1 MKENNYR
8 GWGIALT
15 LLFHTALI
23 VLLSVLAL
31 TATPIEEEGLLVN
44 YGDSPTGSGA
54 TEPAPARQPEPAA
67 EPQPAAAAEPEPSA
81 PAPKAA
87 GEKVDTQD
95 FEEAAALREAK
106 AKAEAD
112 ARAKAEADAR
122 AKAEAEA
129 EAEARAKAK
138 AEADARAK
146 AKAEAEA
153 KARAEAEAKARAEA
167 AARAK
172 AEAEARAKA
181 QAQSAISKGFAGK
194 GTGSSQSEG
203 NTTGSGNQGSL
214 TGSVDSK
221 NRGVGVGGGNSFSLA
236 GRSLVGAL
244 PKPSYNVQEEG
255 VVVVEITVD
264 KYGKVTGANV
274 RMQGTTIQNTQLW
287 EVAKQAALKAR
298 FNEKPDAAAIQK
310 GTITYSFKL
319 E

>member
-1 MKENNYR
+1 MKDNRYR

-44 YGDSPTGSGA
+44 YGDSPSGSGA
-54 TEPAPARQPEPAA
+54 SEPAPARQTEPAAQPEPAP
-67 EPQPAAAAEPEPSA
+67 EQPAPPAPAQPA
-81 PAPKAA
+81 PAPKVA

-112 ARAKAEADAR
+112 ARAKAEAEAR
-122 AKAEAEA
+122 AKA

-203 NTTGSGNQGSL
+203 STTGAGNQGSL

-287 EVAKQAALKAR
+287 EVAKQAALKAK